1 MGATLLVLGLLELAL
16 SSSVPTPPLVAAAA
30 REPLS
35 GSRPAVSS
43 LTVLSLRG
51 GEDEEEEPPK
61 KAAEEEKKKSL
72 QPDED
77 APYTRLRM
85 VVAAGTTDDPSL
97 VELSKA
103 DVESMAIEAGSHVTL
118 RGAKQ
123 RRTTCVV
130 VVDPKLKAGE
140 ARLSSLALSNV
151 RLSEGEDVIVAPEAD
166 LPGAERV
173 LLLPFASDLEN
184 YEGTLDDAFDTG
196 LAPYLKDNERPLTV
210 GDIIETTAGEGDGE
224 ATVRWKVLE
233 LEPEAANPIEAAR
246 GTFTSE
252 TMLFTDGDPLEDGEA
267 DDSDVIGY
275 EDIGG
280 LDKQMALI
288 RELVDLPLRHPAV
301 FDEIGVRPPRGVLLT
316 GPPGSGKTMVANAI
330 KAETGVYF
338 QTVNGPEVMSKR
350 SGESE
355 AGLRKT
361 FEDAEANSPSIIF
374 IDEIDAIA
382 PKREK
387 AQVQPPHHTIT
398 PSPSFPPFFTLPTY

>member
-123 RRTTCVV
+123 RRTC
-130 VVDPKLKAGE
+130 
-140 ARLSSLALSNV
+140 
-151 RLSEGEDVIVAPEAD
+151 
-166 LPGAERV
+166 
-173 LLLPFASDLEN
+173 LL
-184 YEGTLDDAFDTG
+184 YT
-196 LAPYLKDNERPLTV
+196 
-210 GDIIETTAGEGDGE
+210 
-224 ATVRWKVLE
+224 
-233 LEPEAANPIEAAR
+233 
-246 GTFTSE
+246 
-252 TMLFTDGDPLEDGEA
+252 
-267 DDSDVIGY
+267 
-275 EDIGG
+275 
-280 LDKQMALI
+280 
-288 RELVDLPLRHPAV
+288 
-301 FDEIGVRPPRGVLLT
+301 
-316 GPPGSGKTMVANAI
+316 
-330 KAETGVYF
+330 
-338 QTVNGPEVMSKR
+338 
-350 SGESE
+350 
-355 AGLRKT
+355 
-361 FEDAEANSPSIIF
+361 SPSPR
-374 IDEIDAIA
+374 D
-382 PKREK
+382 
-387 AQVQPPHHTIT
+387 
-398 PSPSFPPFFTLPTY
+398 S